1 MRPELL
7 RFAQLP
13 QAAAVHA
20 AKARFSTETR
30 PSMTVQE
37 SHVRDV
43 WQNAEAVCFDVD
55 STVCTDEAIDELAAF
70 IGVGDEVAACT
81 HSAMNGN
88 VSFREALQMRLDIM
102 KPSYEQLETYALTHT
117 PLLTHGIRELVDSLH
132 KRSVDVYLVSG
143 GFRRLIKP
151 VADLLKID
159 HDRIF
164 ANEILFDDYGN
175 YDGFDDTEPTSASG
189 SKSVGKAGVCGLLK
203 RKMGYKTL
211 VMVGDGATDAEAC
224 PPADA
229 FIGFGGN
236 QARENV
242 RRLAGWYVYDFKT
255 LNDALNQSQ

>member
-7 RFAQLP
+7 RFSQLP
-13 QAAAVHA
+13 QAAAHA
-20 AKARFSTETR
+20 AKARFATETGR
-30 PSMTVQE
+30 SMTE
-37 SHVRDV
+37 SHVRDI
-43 WQNAEAVCFDVD
+43 WFNADAVCFDVD

-70 IGVGDEVAACT
+70 VGVGDEVARCT

-88 VSFREALQMRLDIM
+88 VSFREALRMRLDIM

-117 PLLTHGIRELVDSLH
+117 PRLTQGIRELVDALH
-132 KRSVDVYLVSG
+132 SRNVDVYLVSG
-143 GFRRLIKP
+143 GFRRLIRP

-164 ANEILFDDYGN
+164 ANEILFDEFGN
-175 YDGFDDTEPTSASG
+175 YDGFDDTEPTSESG

-236 QARENV
+236 QARDSV

-255 LNDALNQSQ
+255 LTDALNQSQ

>member
-1 MRPELL
+1 MRLEIRVPMS
-7 RFAQLP
+7 QTTK
-13 QAAAVHA
+13 AAN
-20 AKARFSTETR
+20 RYSTETTLSTTTEAR
-30 PSMTVQE
+30 N
-37 SHVRDV
+37 V
-43 WQNAEAVCFDVD
+43 WRAAEAVCFDVD
-55 STVCTDEAIDELAAF
+55 STVCTDEAIDELASF

-81 HSAMNGN
+81 HRAMNGN
-88 VSFREALQMRLDIM
+88 VSFREALKMRLDIM
-102 KPSYEQLETYALTHT
+102 KPTYEHLETYALTHT
-117 PLLTHGIRELVDSLH
+117 PKLTPGIRELVDTLH
-132 KRSVDVYLVSG
+132 ARNVDVFLVSG

-164 ANEILFDDYGN
+164 ANEILFDEYGN
-175 YDGFDDTEPTSASG
+175 YEGFDDTEPTSASG

-236 QARENV
+236 QARDSV
-242 RRLAGWYVYDFKT
+242 KRLANWFVYDFKT
-255 LNDALNQSQ
+255 LTDALIDESQ